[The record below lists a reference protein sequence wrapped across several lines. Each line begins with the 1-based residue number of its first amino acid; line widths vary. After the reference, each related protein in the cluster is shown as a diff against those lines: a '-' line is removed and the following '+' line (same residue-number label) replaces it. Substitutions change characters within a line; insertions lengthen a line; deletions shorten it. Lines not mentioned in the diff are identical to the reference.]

1 MAYGFNKKNL
11 CKKPL
16 RFYHCSILN
25 LIFYQT
31 QSEKKKQ
38 TVALAPPP
46 LVFLNYGSAVVT
58 FNLWKYPL
66 IRLVFAEI
74 NFRVDR
80 EILENLREFMYA
92 VAKIFIYLIS
102 GKG

>member
-25 LIFYQT
+25 LIFYET

-74 NFRVDR
+74 NFRVDFYFA
-80 EILENLREFMYA
+80 ILNFD
-92 VAKIFIYLIS
+92 IFSVDLFLLIV
-102 GKG
+102 KF